1 MQSYHTQNKKMK
13 RERKNM
19 WVVTVFNNP
28 NDIRM
33 FEYATKSEATEFLA
47 QYKNAVLSFTN

>member
-1 MQSYHTQNKKMK
+1 
-13 RERKNM
+13 M

-33 FEYATKSEATEFLA
+33 FEYTTKNEAAKMLA
-47 QYKNAVLSFTN
+47 QYSNAVLSFTN

>member
-1 MQSYHTQNKKMK
+1 MQSYHIQNKDFK
-13 RERKNM
+13 RSGNNM

-33 FEYATKSEATEFLA
+33 FEYTTKSEAAAFLA
-47 QYKNAVLSFTN
+47 KYKNAVMSFTN

>member
-1 MQSYHTQNKKMK
+1 
-13 RERKNM
+13 M

-33 FEYATKSEATEFLA
+33 FQYTSKKEATVELA
-47 QYKNAVLSFTN
+47 KYKNAVLSFTN

>member
-1 MQSYHTQNKKMK
+1 
-13 RERKNM
+13 M

-33 FEYATKSEATEFLA
+33 FEYTIKSEAAKKLA
-47 QYKNAVLSFTN
+47 QYTNAVLSYTN

>member
-1 MQSYHTQNKKMK
+1 MQFYLTQNKNNLK
-13 RERKNM
+13 ELEFM
-19 WVVTVFNNP
+19 WVVTIFNNP

-33 FEYATKSEATEFLA
+33 FEYTTKKEASAILA

>member
-1 MQSYHTQNKKMK
+1 
-13 RERKNM
+13 M

-33 FEYATKSEATEFLA
+33 FEYTSKNEAANKLA
-47 QYKNAVLSFTN
+47 KYKNAVLSFTN

>member
-1 MQSYHTQNKKMK
+1 
-13 RERKNM
+13 M
-19 WVVTVFNNP
+19 WVVTVFNNI

-33 FEYATKSEATEFLA
+33 FEYATKSEASEFLA

>member
-1 MQSYHTQNKKMK
+1 
-13 RERKNM
+13 M

-33 FEYATKSEATEFLA
+33 FEYKTKSEAAAFLA
-47 QYKNAVLSFTN
+47 KYKNAVLSYTN

>member
-1 MQSYHTQNKKMK
+1 
-13 RERKNM
+13 M

-33 FEYATKSEATEFLA
+33 FEYTTKKEASVILA